1 VYFKDDVYVRYE
13 GDELPSESE
22 FAERIAVPEDRKV
35 VPRLEA
41 TPAELEK
48 FRKKSPVPVPVPVAV
63 PSTPALPTDKSY
75 PPLEAR

>member
-41 TPAELEK
+41 TSAELEK
-48 FRKKSPVPVPVPVAV
+48 FRKNSPVPVAV
-63 PSTPALPTDKSY
+63 SPMPALPTDKSY